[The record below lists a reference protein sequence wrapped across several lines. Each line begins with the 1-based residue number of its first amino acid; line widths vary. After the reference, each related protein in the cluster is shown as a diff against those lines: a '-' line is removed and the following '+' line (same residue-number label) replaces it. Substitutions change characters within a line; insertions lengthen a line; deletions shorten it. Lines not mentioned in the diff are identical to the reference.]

1 MKKRLLAVLI
11 VVAISSNCYAQQ
23 NFLDTIWSGGIMR
36 TFKVYIPAIYDSQTP
51 RPLVFLF
58 HGLGEN
64 ASIMENLSK
73 FRSVADTANFI
84 LVSPNGTVGTVFP
97 AGFGQSWNNFDFD
110 AVDDVLFVSNLIDT
124 LVGTYNIDTS
134 RIYSAGYSNGGF
146 MGYDLACRLSHR
158 IAAIASVSGSIDI
171 TRFPTCDP
179 GREVPV
185 MEIHGTNDSTV
196 PYDGGSFAG
205 IDFLSVDTIINYW
218 IDNNQCN
225 NSPVITELPDID
237 PSDGS
242 SITEYMYM
250 DCANETEVL
259 LLKVLDG
266 THTWPGSSEFGSNQD
281 IIADQEIWRFFLR
294 HKLPASITSTSA
306 IIPDLEYSIY
316 PNPASSFLNVSW
328 GESQKM
334 YAPDELL
341 ISDLY
346 GRIVLVQQLEGNGP
360 INQVTINL
368 HKLPSGFFVLFSK
381 HDGQLSALEKFIV
394 TK

>member
-1 MKKRLLAVLI
+1 
-11 VVAISSNCYAQQ
+11 
-23 NFLDTIWSGGIMR
+23 
-36 TFKVYIPAIYDSQTP
+36 
-51 RPLVFLF
+51 
-58 HGLGEN
+58 
-64 ASIMENLSK
+64 MESLSK

-97 AGFGQSWNNFDFD
+97 EGFGQSWNNFDFD

-146 MGYDLACRLSHR
+146 MSYDLACRLNHR

-185 MEIHGTNDSTV
+185 MEIHGTDDSTV

-205 IDFLSVDTIINYW
+205 IDFLSVDTIISYW
-218 IDNNQCN
+218 VDNNQCSN
-225 NSPVITELPDID
+225 PPVVTELPDID

-242 SITEYMYM
+242 SVTEYKYM

-259 LLKVLDG
+259 LLKVTDG
-266 THTWPGSSEFGSNQD
+266 PHTWPGSSEIGSNQD

-294 HKLPASITSTSA
+294 HKLPSSTTSTSA
-306 IIPDLEYSIY
+306 IMPDLEYSVY
-316 PNPASSFLNVSW
+316 PNPASNFLNVSW
-328 GESQKM
+328 GESLKM
-334 YAPDELL
+334 YAPDELV

-346 GRIVLVQQLEGNGP
+346 GRIVLVQPLEGSGP
-360 INQVTINL
+360 FNQVTISL
-368 HKLPSGFFVLFSK
+368 RELPSGLFVLFSR
-381 HDGQLSALEKFIV
+381 HDGQLSAIEKFMV